1 MINESPL
8 LPESFSLDQNY
19 PNPFNPN
26 TTIRYQLPRRSQVSL
41 IIYNLLGQE
50 IRKLVN
56 SELTAGEYRVEW
68 DGTDDGGRAVSTGI
82 YFYRLEVGSVAQTRK
97 MLLVK

>member
-1 MINESPL
+1 MNRHY
-8 LPESFSLDQNY
+8 F
-19 PNPFNPN
+19 PNRSAWIRIIRTLSIPN

-50 IRKLVN
+50 IRRLVN